1 MELGITGREGLGLC
15 ADGKVLF
22 FGQGH
27 CHMSTSMLCF
37 TVFIELYPIDVLF
50 SLHITYIYTNVH
62 IKFYQA
68 TQKETKPD
76 IKRCFWARNSE
87 N

>member
-27 CHMSTSMLCF
+27 FHMSTSMLCF

-50 SLHITYIYTNVH
+50 CLHITYIYTNVH

-76 IKRCFWARNSE
+76 IKRCFWVRNSE